1 MSSADLSAMLGP
13 ILKGMAA
20 ILRPF
25 LRFGAQ
31 VGLATHEP
39 CSGRMVDAQA
49 QEAGGP
55 QKHAP
60 PKRSNGWRNVTPRI
74 RPLVDGLSIV
84 GWMMGAG

>member
-39 CSGRMVDAQA
+39 CS
-49 QEAGGP
+49 
-55 QKHAP
+55 
-60 PKRSNGWRNVTPRI
+60 
-74 RPLVDGLSIV
+74 V
-84 GWMMGAG
+84 GWLMRKHKKLAGHKNTRRRNAQTAGATSPRAFVHWSMGYLS